1 MASQPHAI
9 LCLSGYNQRA
19 VLALCR
25 DAAARGLPLYLAANG
40 AADPILRTAHAERVL
55 VTRQDPALTLDALL
69 GWIGTLRERHGHAQV
84 MIAPSSEFLN
94 RFALRHRV
102 ALQAAG
108 AVIPLVDEALY
119 ARISD
124 KHSFGAMC
132 QAHGLAVPEELSLPP
147 DAYPFVAKP
156 LRYAG
161 ADGRQL
167 KPHLILGPAERA
179 RFEREERPEDFY
191 FQVFA
196 TGRSL
201 YLLAHLGRDGRTLS
215 LSQEN
220 LLQQRDGGSIILA
233 RRSDFHRSPEAARYL
248 AMLRAEGFHGLVMVE
263 LRQDLPSGR
272 CVMIEANPRMWG
284 PMQFALDNG
293 LDLFGGLWRDA
304 FGTEPPPL
312 PALPAPGGGAYYFW
326 SGGLVRASQPYAF
339 HQYDAVRLLDEHAAI
354 AACDLFDRDD
364 TRVLH
369 HDELTK
375 DTR

>member
-1 MASQPHAI
+1 MATQPHAI

-19 VLALCR
+19 VVALCR
-25 DAAARGLPLYLAANG
+25 DSAARGVPLYLAANG
-40 AADPILRTAHAERVL
+40 ATDPILRTSYAERVL
-55 VTRQDPALTLDALL
+55 VTREQPALTLDALL
-69 GWIGTLRERHGHAQV
+69 DWIGTLRRQHRHTRV

-94 RFALRHRV
+94 RFALRHRA
-102 ALQAAG
+102 ALEDAG
-108 AVIPLVDEALY
+108 AVVPLVDEALY

-132 QAHGLAVPEELSLPP
+132 QAHGLAVPEELPQPP
-147 DAYPFVAKP
+147 AAYPFVAKP

-167 KPHLILGPAERA
+167 KPHLILGPNERA
-179 RFEREERPEDFY
+179 RFEREEQAADFY
-191 FQVFA
+191 FQAFA

-201 YLLAHLGRDGRTLS
+201 YLLAHLGRDGRTQS

-233 RRSDFHRSPEAARYL
+233 RRSGFHHTSEAGRYL
-248 AMLRAEGFHGLVMVE
+248 AMLRAEGFHGLIMVE
-263 LRQDLPSGR
+263 LRQALDSGR

-304 FGTEPPPL
+304 FGAEPPPR
-312 PALPAPGGGAYYFW
+312 PDVPPPGGGAYYFW
-326 SGGLVRASQPYAF
+326 SGGLVPASQPYAF
-339 HQYDAVRLLDEHAAI
+339 HQYDSARLLDEHAAI

-364 TRVLH
+364 TRALH
-369 HDELTK
+369 HHELSPTP
-375 DTR
+375 

>member
-19 VLALCR
+19 VVALCR

-55 VTRQDPALTLDALL
+55 VTRDTPTLTLEALL
-69 GWIGTLRERHGHAQV
+69 GWLHTLRERHGHARV
-84 MIAPSSEFLN
+84 MLAPSSEFFN
-94 RFALRHRV
+94 RFVLRHRA
-102 ALQAAG
+102 ALETAG

-132 QAHGLAVPEELSLPP
+132 QAHGLDVPEELAQPP
-147 DAYPFVAKP
+147 ADYPFVAKP

-179 RFEREERPEDFY
+179 RFEREERAGDFY

-196 TGRSL
+196 EGRSL

-215 LSQEN
+215 MSQEN

-233 RRSDFHRSPEAARYL
+233 RRSDFHHTPEAGRYL
-248 AMLRAEGFHGLVMVE
+248 AMLRAEGFHGLIMVE
-263 LRQDLPSGR
+263 LRQDTVTGR

-284 PMQFALDNG
+284 PMQFALDNR

-304 FGTEPPPL
+304 FGTEPPP
-312 PALPAPGGGAYYFW
+312 PPEAPAPGGGAYYFW
-326 SGGLVRASQPYAF
+326 SGGLVPASQPYAF
-339 HQYDAVRLLDEHAAI
+339 HQYDAARLLDEHAAI
-354 AACDLFDRDD
+354 AACDLFDRED
-364 TRVLH
+364 TRALH
-369 HDELTK
+369 QDELSPTP
-375 DTR
+375 